1 MLYMIAAAWMFVA
14 LLATAAE
21 ATSPQGTLLG
31 AFFTLL
37 SYGLLPLGL
46 VLYLA
51 ATPHRRRA
59 RLRSEQSDGGDH
71 APARAAEALAP
82 VGEEALVAERA
93 PVAAADACKAQGA

>member
-37 SYGLLPLGL
+37 LYGLLPLAL

-59 RLRSEQSDGGDH
+59 RLRSEQRDGGDH
-71 APARAAEALAP
+71 AAAGATEALAT
-82 VGEEALVAERA
+82 VGEEALIAERT
-93 PVAAADACKAQGA
+93 PAAATDAGEAERR

>member
-1 MLYMIAAAWMFVA
+1 MIAAAWMFVA

-37 SYGLLPLGL
+37 FYGLLPLGL

-51 ATPHRRRA
+51 ATPHRRKA
-59 RLRSEQSDGGDH
+59 RLRLEQGNCSDH

-82 VGEEALVAERA
+82 VGEEALVAEGA
-93 PVAAADACKAQGA
+93 PVAAADAGEPQGR